1 MATVAAYID
10 GFNLYH
16 GMKTKFAR
24 RYLWLDV
31 VELVRRLRPDDN
43 TVAVRYYTALVR
55 SEPEAAS
62 RQRQYLEGLQAHCGP
77 ALDVRLGWFKPKK
90 LAPCKQ
96 CGEDWLCG
104 CPRKVRSYEEK
115 ETDVALAAAM
125 VADAALGLAE
135 VTSRFGPT
143 STWSLHCRLAT
154 RSRTSA
160 SPILATSASTRQPC
174 DAHNCPRSFT
184 TPRAEASAAARRSG
198 SEVGRYRRR
207 CGVGRHQPDGA
218 RAPRRVNA
226 GHRKRAASGSKR
238 LWRRGWLS
246 GFRARHHTSASLLVY
261 SWRSERPL
269 RRSEA
274 ASRETAEEAEVSG
287 FRGGRCGRCSGRSTS
302 SAQDDPGRYA
312 GSSW

>member
-43 TVAVRYYTALVR
+43 VVAVRYYTALVR

-135 VTSRFGPT
+135 VTLLVSADSYFAAAIPAVKQVRPDQHVVLALPPGNPKPHKRFTDLGYFSINETALRRSQLPEVIYDPT
-143 STWSLHCRLAT
+143 S
-154 RSRTSA
+154 
-160 SPILATSASTRQPC
+160 
-174 DAHNCPRSFT
+174 
-184 TPRAEASAAARRSG
+184 
-198 SEVGRYRRR
+198 
-207 CGVGRHQPDGA
+207 
-218 RAPRRVNA
+218 
-226 GHRKRAASGSKR
+226 
-238 LWRRGWLS
+238 
-246 GFRARHHTSASLLVY
+246 
-261 SWRSERPL
+261 RSER
-269 RRSEA
+269 RR
-274 ASRETAEEAEVSG
+274 
-287 FRGGRCGRCSGRSTS
+287 
-302 SAQDDPGRYA
+302 PPK
-312 GSSW
+312 WI